1 EAGGVA
7 TGSRHAADEARADRI
22 NDYREHDR
30 HAARYLQQRPQS
42 RSARGEDDIRRKG
55 HQFGR
60 VSARIVYVAPGKSV
74 VDLDVLSD
82 GPAQLLQSLQE
93 SGVADLC
100 LRIVRGVGHEGADTP
115 NALALLRPRRER
127 PCGRRAAKQRYER
140 APLHSITSSA
150 PASRLRGTMR
160 PSA

>member
-7 TGSRHAADEARADRI
+7 TRSRHVVDEARADRI

-42 RSARGEDDIRRKG
+42 RSARGEDDIRRKR

-60 VSARIVYVAPGKSV
+60 VSARIVYIAPGKSV
-74 VDLDVLSD
+74 VDLDVLS
-82 GPAQLLQSLQE
+82 GTAAGLLESLRE

-100 LRIVRGVGHEGADTP
+100 LRIVRGVGHEGADAP
-115 NALALLRPRRER
+115 HALALLRPRRER
-127 PCGRRAAKQRYER
+127 PRNHRATEQRDEL
-140 APLHSITSSA
+140 APPHSITSSA
-150 PASRLRGTMR
+150 RASTDDGI
-160 PSA
+160 